1 MIASLT
7 QFRPL
12 RSDVMARR
20 MRAKATGPFR
30 CTACRAAEA
39 AYSTRYARSRV
50 ASSGALESKI
60 TSLFNGLRVP

>member
-39 AYSTRYARSRV
+39 AYSTRYAPLTGRV
-50 ASSGALESKI
+50 KRGVGK
-60 TSLFNGLRVP
+60 